1 MQKLVDVL
9 NILLVEKGFTKS
21 GSRWYKRIDTLP
33 LKPIMLLELQKSVHA
48 NGSFINVGVY
58 YNAIE
63 HRPPSKLQSYNWHWN
78 TRYQLLGDWEAAE
91 SLAPE
96 YMEDENTQLLVIKIE
111 TTVIPFLESLC
122 DSQHLKNGFVEKYD
136 VSKVWLQNITS
147 KALLSFIE
155 TNT

>member
-48 NGSFINVGVY
+48 EGSFINVGVY

-63 HRPPSKLQSYNWHWN
+63 HSPPSKLQSYNWHWN
-78 TRYQLLGDWEAAE
+78 TRHHLLGDEGTG
-91 SLAPE
+91 SLVTE
-96 YMEDENTQLLVIKIE
+96 YMEEENAQLLVSKIE

-122 DSQHLKNGFVEKYD
+122 DSQQLKNGFVEKYD

>member
-1 MQKLVDVL
+1 MQKLADVL

-48 NGSFINVGVY
+48 EGSFINVGVY

-63 HRPPSKLQSYNWHWN
+63 HRPPSKLQSYNWHWSARYEQIETGKFEPPTPADIN
-78 TRYQLLGDWEAAE
+78 TEQA
-91 SLAPE
+91 
-96 YMEDENTQLLVIKIE
+96 QLLVRNIE

-122 DSQHLKNGFVEKYD
+122 DSQQLKNGLVEKYD